1 MAGTV
6 ATTTNSGSLNPL
18 LTAKQRTW
26 HDMDLLNG
34 LAGWAPEHRTWL
46 APDNGAEHK
55 LFMSCLRGVKELG
68 KFGLLDSIANSP
80 AKVADILS
88 DHKDIQGVMVDFLW
102 KKDVVASNRVIF
114 GILPTDPM
122 APVMKEMLAEA
133 RLLKAFKAKNPS
145 AGTKV
150 QKIRKFEVHCDKVPA
165 KPRLAAAPAA
175 QALASPGVADKPKG

>member
-1 MAGTV
+1 MAGIV
-6 ATTTNSGSLNPL
+6 ATTNTGRDLNPL

-46 APDNGAEHK
+46 SPDNGAEHK
-55 LFMSCLRGVKELG
+55 LFTACLRGVKELG
-68 KFGLLDSIANSP
+68 KFGILGPIAGSP
-80 AKVADILS
+80 SKVADILS

-102 KKDVVASNRVIF
+102 KKSVAASPRVFF

-122 APVMKEMLAEA
+122 APVMKEMVTEA
-133 RLLKAFKAKNPS
+133 RLLKAFKATNPS

-150 QKIRKFEVHCDKVPA
+150 PKVPRFEVHCDKVLPKAQIAATPA
-165 KPRLAAAPAA
+165 P
-175 QALASPGVADKPKG
+175 QALASPGVANKA

>member
-6 ATTTNSGSLNPL
+6 ATTTNNGSLNPL

-34 LAGWAPEHRTWL
+34 LAGFAPEHRTWL

-55 LFMSCLRGVKELG
+55 LFTACLRGVKELG
-68 KFGLLDSIANSP
+68 KFGLLDAIAGNP

-102 KKDVVASNRVIF
+102 KKAVAASARVIF
-114 GILPTDPM
+114 GILPNDPM
-122 APVMKEMLAEA
+122 APVMKEMVSEA

-145 AGTKV
+145 AGA
-150 QKIRKFEVHCDKVPA
+150 KVPKIPRFEPYFDKTPA
-165 KPRLAAAPAA
+165 KAQVGATPAP
-175 QALASPGVADKPKG
+175 QALASPGVANKA